1 MSGENGG
8 GSNQGQQQDAELRVA
23 VRGRL
28 NEITAGLND
37 TQRRLVL
44 RTLDTDFE
52 AANPDSLVTLNRFR
66 EIFVRC
72 QDANRVERLHGDY
85 VDHPDIVASV
95 INIEYQQL
103 QTALHRERQQR
114 MREREQRMREV
125 SRLLGLLFGG
135 ITVSGGQIGIIVE
148 TLMYQARDNEP
159 LSFDSFERIVRQ
171 AAANVPAL
179 TTLRRLAD
187 QFIEIFN
194 QNLPDSAEQLSR
206 LNAAIDRRVAARGPT
221 EVGPDSEASVSSLSD
236 EIGLHISRDSSS
248 SRNEDPPWLGRYFGG
263 HGSPNGPV

>member
-1 MSGENGG
+1 M
-8 GSNQGQQQDAELRVA
+8 
-23 VRGRL
+23 
-28 NEITAGLND
+28 
-37 TQRRLVL
+37 
-44 RTLDTDFE
+44 
-52 AANPDSLVTLNRFR
+52 
-66 EIFVRC
+66 RC
-72 QDANRVERLHGDY
+72 QDANRVERLHVDY

-103 QTALHRERQQR
+103 RTALHRERQQR
-114 MREREQRMREV
+114 MRERDV

-148 TLMYQARDNEP
+148 TLMYQAQDNEP

-171 AAANVPAL
+171 AAGNVPAL
-179 TTLRRLAD
+179 ATLRRLAD

-206 LNAAIDRRVAARGPT
+206 LNAAIDRRVAARGPTET